1 MRNAPT
7 SPAIDKTEYR
17 TSRDLVMAL
26 FMLAKTARVYEMN
39 NDSYQ
44 CQSARFFTMLWTYL
58 DDRSLCTIKLVNDQ
72 LLVDDRFV
80 SFDLDDSLGA
90 IIDRWKE
97 LGLGGVTIGDAVTP
111 EQMYAFLKLLWSAV
125 PSGEQPYDE
134 LARTLV
140 ERGID
145 GLSLLPRL
153 APAEENR
160 ITLAGRQQMRAQ
172 ARHTFFRAISAVK
185 DVLASATHN
194 DQIQVART
202 KRVVHT
208 IIDQISEDDAALIEL
223 ASIKQYD
230 QYTYAHCTNVCIY
243 AVTLGFR
250 LGLSRRELSE
260 LGFAA
265 LFHDI
270 GKVRLPYELI
280 SKPARFDEFDWQQ
293 MHKHPLYGAMIV
305 AKTLKLDSHMAR
317 AMTVALEHH
326 VNPDHTGYPTLPE
339 PRATN
344 LYSRIVA
351 IADSFDALSSG
362 RVYIKDPI
370 PPDEVLRKLMYQ
382 MQVKFDAALLK
393 MFVMVIGIYPIGSL
407 VLLSDDALAIV
418 TRTNPQSLYR
428 PEVRI
433 IAARGAEPAETTWLN
448 LNAEENR
455 GLEVVRVIDPHKHH
469 IDLSRYILSD

>member
-1 MRNAPT
+1 MRNDPT
-7 SPAIDKTEYR
+7 PPAVDKIEYR
-17 TSRDLVMAL
+17 TARDLVMAW

-44 CQSARFFTMLWTYL
+44 GQSARFFTVLRTCL
-58 DDRSLCTIKLVNDQ
+58 GDRSSCTIKLVNDQ

-80 SFDLDDSLGA
+80 SFDLDDTLGA

-97 LGLGGVTIGDAVTP
+97 LGMGGLTIGDAVTP
-111 EQMYAFLKLLWSAV
+111 EQMYAFLELLWSLV
-125 PSGEQPYDE
+125 PSGEQPYDK
-134 LARTLV
+134 LV
-140 ERGID
+140 SKLIETGVD
-145 GLSLLPRL
+145 GLSLLPYLSRT
-153 APAEENR
+153 EENR
-160 ITLAGRQQMRAQ
+160 ITLEGRQRMRAQ

-185 DVLASATHN
+185 DVLSSATRN
-194 DQIQVART
+194 DPIQVART

-208 IIDQISEDDAALIEL
+208 IIDQISEDDAALVEL
-223 ASIKQYD
+223 ASIKNYD

-293 MHKHPLYGAMIV
+293 MHKHPLYGAMII

-362 RVYIKDPI
+362 RIYIKESI

-382 MQVKFDAALLK
+382 MQAKFDAALLK
-393 MFVMVIGIYPIGSL
+393 MFVMVIGIYPVGSL
-407 VLLSDDALAIV
+407 VLLSDDSLAIV
-418 TRTNPQSLYR
+418 TRTNPQFLYR
-428 PEVRI
+428 PEVRV
-433 IAARGAEPAETTWLN
+433 IADRGMEKAEPTWLD
-448 LNAEENR
+448 LSAEENL
-455 GLEVVRVIDPHKHH
+455 GIKVIRVIDPHKHH
-469 IDLSRYILSD
+469 IDLSRFIFSD